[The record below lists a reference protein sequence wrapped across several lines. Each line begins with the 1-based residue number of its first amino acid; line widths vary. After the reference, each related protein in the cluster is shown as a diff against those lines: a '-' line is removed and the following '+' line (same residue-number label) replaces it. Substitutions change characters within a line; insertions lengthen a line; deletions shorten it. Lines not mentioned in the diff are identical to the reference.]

1 MRAAQWDTDAEI
13 GGGWRVVLD
22 RLVAGAPVELA
33 QPTKL
38 DLWAPGADPATASPV
53 KTVTGVLA
61 VDKLSATLEL
71 SAAEITE
78 LGRGA
83 FEDRLSVTGTDG
95 HTVVLT
101 RGSFV
106 IRGSAGDI

>member
-1 MRAAQWDTDAEI
+1 MRAALWNTDAEI

-33 QPTKL
+33 QPSKL
-38 DLWAPGADPATASPV
+38 DLWAPGADPATATPA

-61 VDKLSATLEL
+61 ADKLSVTLEL
-71 SAAEITE
+71 SAEEITE

-83 FEDRLSVTGTDG
+83 FEDRLTVTGADG

-106 IRGSAGDI
+106 IRGSAGDL